1 MCVLA
6 VFSGRALTVVLHKII
21 ITNTFYDF
29 ILQSNLYGDLKANF
43 SIGFILCNKT
53 FRFIPQW
60 SRICC
65 CLCKDFHMH
74 EIIRMKFSSRTLKI
88 VTTSL
93 ACGSVTKKIM
103 KMKKWSSQWTQ
114 FMQLRKEAW
123 KTSMGFE
130 PVTSRFTRCDAPP
143 TELWSH
149 RRWEEVNCAFIYS
162 RERNEC

>member
-1 MCVLA
+1 MCVLV

-21 ITNTFYDF
+21 ITNTFYDL

-74 EIIRMKFSSRTLKI
+74 EIIRMQFSSRTLKI
-88 VTTSL
+88 VTTFL
-93 ACGSVTKKIM
+93 DCGSVTKKIM

-123 KTSMGFE
+123 KKFRTSMGFE
-130 PVTSRFTRCDAPP
+130 PVTSRLPVWCST
-143 TELWSH
+143 
-149 RRWEEVNCAFIYS
+149 NCGFICS
-162 RERNEC
+162 CERNEC